1 MGKSESVPT
10 TLRVE
15 MKEVGTA
22 QARLCP
28 PYDFIDAMPSIAQG
42 KRRVSPVKQRCGYDS
57 ASSRRDA
64 PEL

>member
-10 TLRVE
+10 ALRVE

-28 PYDFIDAMPSIAQG
+28 PDFVDAMPSIAQG

-57 ASSRRDA
+57 ASSRHDA